1 MNCNFFTN
9 HKGLINRV
17 NVCNILIAFA
27 LYLLGSAVLAVS
39 IGIFTL
45 GTEIDFD
52 FITITFV
59 FLSTFPIFL
68 LVLAYKRY
76 KRVKKID
83 NAEFTYK
90 MFKDWYSLNP
100 KRFIFDID
108 KLGFHYMVNGNPDYV
123 DENKEVYRSYHGFSW
138 ERDILN
144 SYKHL
149 MPKTF
154 LDYLRYNLFV
164 ERLYLEKTYYLKK
177 KEQIMQEKCRNEE
190 LLNVLNVV
198 QSDIDKVMRE
208 SQDILNQEADKLEK
222 VRNEQLS

>member
-9 HKGLINRV
+9 HKGLVNCV
-17 NVCNILIAFA
+17 NVCNILVAFA
-27 LYLLGSAVLAVS
+27 LYLLGSIVLTFCIAL
-39 IGIFTL
+39 FTI
-45 GTEIDFD
+45 GTEIEFN
-52 FITITFV
+52 FITATFA
-59 FLSTFPIFL
+59 FQSTFPVFL
-68 LVLAYKRY
+68 LGLVYKRY
-76 KRVKKID
+76 KQVKKKD
-83 NAEFTYK
+83 SAEFTYK

-100 KRFIFDID
+100 KRFIFDTD

-123 DENKEVYRSYHGFSW
+123 DENKEVYYSFHGFSW
-138 ERDILN
+138 ERDVLKN
-144 SYKHL
+144 YKYL

-164 ERLYLEKTYYLKK
+164 ERLYLEKTNCIKK
-177 KEQIMQEKCRNEE
+177 KERIMQEKYKNEE

-198 QSDIDKVMRE
+198 QSDIDRVMRD